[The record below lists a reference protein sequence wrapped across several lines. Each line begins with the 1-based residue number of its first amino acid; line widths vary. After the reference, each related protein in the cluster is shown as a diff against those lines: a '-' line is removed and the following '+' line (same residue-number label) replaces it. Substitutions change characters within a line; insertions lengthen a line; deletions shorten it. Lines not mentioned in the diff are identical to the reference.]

1 MDALMKRY
9 CSNDCSDSAI
19 GTIVNLRSIVEDRQG
34 EPRDDRSLW
43 MTRRQAI
50 IMELGAIEDYLGME
64 RSIVPKRK
72 REQLR

>member
-1 MDALMKRY
+1 MDVLMKRY
-9 CSNDCSDSAI
+9 CSDGCGDPAVD
-19 GTIVNLRSIVEDRQG
+19 TIVNLRAIAEDRGG
-34 EPRDDRSLW
+34 EPKDDRTLW

-72 REQLR
+72 REQPR